1 MEDTRGILHPG
12 QVGRVFE
19 LERPPVTARL
29 RGLVASHWSVTWSL
43 PAGEARRSEV
53 LPHPALHLVA
63 ERDGVWVYGVPRA
76 IDARVLEGSGFAT
89 GAPNT
94 SAAATRRPVSSRTG
108 RETSAPK
115 APGRKRAPV
124 AKPLPSRTRASI
136 ASGTP

>member
-1 MEDTRGILHPG
+1 MRHVEDTRGILRPG

-29 RGLVASHWSVTWSL
+29 RAAGRLALAVTWSL

-89 GAPNT
+89 GA
-94 SAAATRRPVSSRTG
+94 RFRPGAFGALV
-108 RETSAPK
+108 
-115 APGRKRAPV
+115 PGRC
-124 AKPLPSRTRASI
+124 AS
-136 ASGTP
+136 

>member
-53 LPHPALHLVA
+53 YPIRRCTSSPS
-63 ERDGVWVYGVPRA
+63 GVWVYVVP
-76 IDARVLEGSGFAT
+76 ARV
-89 GAPNT
+89 
-94 SAAATRRPVSSRTG
+94 
-108 RETSAPK
+108 
-115 APGRKRAPV
+115 
-124 AKPLPSRTRASI
+124 
-136 ASGTP
+136 